1 VIASLGNLLDA
12 FTVTS
17 AWDMWLLL
25 VASRRVA
32 VAVVQKSVGAWLC
45 WEWVYRRRIPPR
57 VQVNHINSL

>member
-1 VIASLGNLLDA
+1 MIASLGNLLDA

-17 AWDMWLLL
+17 AWDIWLRL

-45 WEWVYRRRIPPR
+45 
-57 VQVNHINSL
+57 